1 MKVVI
6 LAGGYGTRITE
17 ESYLKPKPM
26 IEIGDYP
33 ILWHIMKIYAH
44 FGYTEFIICLGY
56 KSHIIKEYFAEY
68 YLRTSDVTFDLAK
81 NTMKIHN
88 TQTEP
93 WMVTLVDTGLDTMTG
108 GRLLRVRQHIGDET
122 FLLTYGDGVADV
134 NINEQVEFHK
144 SHGKLMTITSTPV
157 LPRFGLME
165 INNES
170 LITEFKEKS
179 EKDATMVNAGFMI
192 MNPGIFDY
200 IDGDSTFL
208 EREPMSRI
216 AKDGQL
222 MAYEHRGF
230 WQCMDTAR
238 DKEKLDELWRS
249 GNPPWKV
256 WQ

>member
-17 ESYLKPKPM
+17 ESYLRPKPM

-56 KSHIIKEYFAEY
+56 KSYIIKEYFAEY

-81 NTMKIHN
+81 NTMKTHN
-88 TQTEP
+88 NQTEP

-108 GRLLRVRQHIGDET
+108 GRLLRVRQHIGNEP

-134 NINEQVEFHK
+134 DINKIAEFHK

-157 LPRFGLME
+157 LPRFGLMDITSE
-165 INNES
+165 G
-170 LITEFKEKS
+170 LIAEFKEKS
-179 EKDATMVNAGFMI
+179 EKDATMVNAGFMVL
-192 MNPGIFDY
+192 NPEIFDY

-208 EREPMSRI
+208 EREPMSNI
-216 AKDGQL
+216 ARDGQL
-222 MAYEHRGF
+222 MAFEHRGF

-238 DKEKLDELWRS
+238 DKEKLDKLWQS

-256 WQ
+256 W